1 MGSKRILA
9 KISAR
14 AAVGGL
20 LVVILA
26 LTVIAQQA
34 QYIKPPGA
42 DYQGQAFTFN
52 RIQDDV
58 YHAVGTGKVAVGC
71 NASIIINA
79 NDVMVVDSHIS
90 PAAAWALV
98 EELKAITPK
107 PVKFVVN
114 THFHFD
120 HVHGNQIFPGDVEII
135 GHEFTRQMILAG
147 NSKSGRSYEFFI
159 GGLPTQIEKTKQQMA
174 VATKADEKAKL
185 QDQLTVQQNELD
197 ATNAV
202 KPVAP
207 TVTMTQSMTIYRGN
221 REIRLLFL
229 GRGHTGGDIV
239 VFLPKERVL
248 MTGDLLT
255 AGISYIGD
263 AYPLEWID
271 TLEKVKALD
280 FDVVLPGHGQ
290 AFKGK
295 DRFTYFQ
302 EYLKDFWVQAEKL
315 HTAKVPWEQAAKQI
329 DMRPHAAH
337 FPDIKDVGVFP
348 HGVAR
353 AYELMDGTGK

>member
-1 MGSKRILA
+1 MVSKRILA
-9 KISAR
+9 SISTR
-14 AAVGGL
+14 TTVGGV
-20 LVVILA
+20 LVLILA

-34 QYIKPPGA
+34 QYTKPPGA

-98 EELKAITPK
+98 EELKSITPK
-107 PVKFVVN
+107 PVKFLVN

-120 HVHGNQIFPGDVEII
+120 HVHGNQIFPADVEII

-147 NSKSGRSYEFFI
+147 SSKGGRSYNFFI
-159 GGLPTQIEKTKQQMA
+159 GGLPAQIEKMKQQIA
-174 VATKADEKAKL
+174 AAKPDERTKL
-185 QDQLTVQQNELD
+185 QEQLAVQENELA
-197 ATNAV
+197 ATAAV

-207 TVTMTQSMTIYRGN
+207 TVTMTQSMTLFRGN
-221 REIRLLFL
+221 REVRLLFL

-248 MTGDLLT
+248 ITGDLMT

-263 AYPLEWID
+263 AYPLEWVE

-295 DRFTYFQ
+295 DRVGYFQ
-302 EYLKDFWVQAEKL
+302 EYLKDFWTQAEKL
-315 HTAKVPWEQAAKQI
+315 HAAKVPWEEAAKQI
-329 DMRPHAAH
+329 DMRAHAAH